1 MSINKYDWQQIETF
15 DEKVGWQVSLLYEVY
30 NISRSFA
37 RRFGKEEEEE
47 EEDDNGRIY
56 RWNYKDDTVEIKH
69 YVRLHNNGRT
79 GSDVSINLGSLGTNV
94 FSVYFYGINHSQRSI
109 SCFRIGSWLNHIESL
124 RLKLEPI
131 EKAEE
136 KKRKE
141 QEAREREEKFERLD

>member
-37 RRFGKEEEEE
+37 RRFGKEEEE

-141 QEAREREEKFERLD
+141 QEAREREEKFGRLD